1 MKTFNVTIIYTRA
14 SQPNVEHE
22 ALVEVQA
29 ESAMKARSVALRWF
43 NDDAR
48 RRGSTPIRTKINS
61 AVPSPEPEITSTVV
75 EIEPEPTVEVG
86 KRYTLRNFHHHVI
99 VRAAFENA
107 NGRPLVVI
115 ESLSHGRLATLGER
129 EFLDLCKPKHRTEFW
144 SIYPQREGD
153 DAPRIFKQSRPITNS
168 SYDLDDLVQ
177 LKVTFRGDKIIA
189 KEIIEP

>member
-1 MKTFNVTIIYTRA
+1 MKNFVVTITYTRKT
-14 SQPNVEHE
+14 QPAIELE
-22 ALVEVQA
+22 AVAEVQA
-29 ESAMKARSVALRWF
+29 RNQSHAGTVAIDWF
-43 NDDAR
+43 KSDYR
-48 RRGSTPIRTKINS
+48 RRTSVIRKVQVHS
-61 AVPSPEPEITSTVV
+61 AEVTSTVIEV
-75 EIEPEPTVEVG
+75 EQEPVVEVG

-107 NGRPLVVI
+107 KGKPLVVI

-177 LKVTFRGDKIIA
+177 LKVTFRGDKIVS